1 MALTERNRN
10 LRWVTERQVTR
21 MRNDTR
27 TARRLAYYEYT
38 RLDEIMRRG
47 MIEGGGEIDVERYR
61 ETYDRDHAD
70 ERDPEAPE
78 NEPAAPPN
86 NSRYRTIVMCFV
98 SVTLAVFVT
107 RVMS

>member
-10 LRWVTERQVTR
+10 LRWVTDKQVTR

-47 MIEGGGEIDVERYR
+47 MIEGGGDIDVE
-61 ETYDRDHAD
+61 DC
-70 ERDPEAPE
+70 
-78 NEPAAPPN
+78 AAPQVGLGN
-86 NSRYRTIVMCFV
+86 QAGTVARESR
-98 SVTLAVFVT
+98 LL
-107 RVMS
+107 